1 MRKIKDVLRLRY
13 WEEYSLRATAR
24 CLSISVSTVSNY
36 INRAAE
42 AQLEWPLPDE
52 LTDAELQERF
62 FPKPKEAAARP
73 VPDWSWASTVR
84 SPTVTIS
91 GSGWQPTTRGQVARR
106 IGAHVIVYEGARD
119 WGRAGRYAGLSVL
132 HPFPR

>member
-1 MRKIKDVLRLRY
+1 MRKIRDVLRLPH
-13 WEEYSLRATAR
+13 WEGYSLRATAR

-62 FPKPKEAAARP
+62 FPKPEEAAARP
-73 VPDWSWASTVR
+73 VPDWSWA
-84 SPTVTIS
+84 
-91 GSGWQPTTRGQVARR
+91 
-106 IGAHVIVYEGARD
+106 
-119 WGRAGRYAGLSVL
+119 
-132 HPFPR
+132 